1 MPYEFSKNYSDL
13 YQKACQNKEAGLK
26 KVNDVYND
34 KLLKLTQKYR
44 QLRELAMKRATKAG
58 QFDRE
63 NSTISQAERAE
74 KQSLDDELAYAIRI
88 IEEQFERTKRDIMEG
103 FSLEQRASGYT
114 DREVEK
120 WLADF
125 EAGHSKLPDKE
136 IERELD
142 QREAEWRR
150 QNPNAQ

>member
-1 MPYEFSKNYSDL
+1 
-13 YQKACQNKEAGLK
+13 
-26 KVNDVYND
+26 
-34 KLLKLTQKYR
+34 
-44 QLRELAMKRATKAG
+44 
-58 QFDRE
+58 
-63 NSTISQAERAE
+63 
-74 KQSLDDELAYAIRI
+74 
-88 IEEQFERTKRDIMEG
+88 MEG

-142 QREAEWRR
+142 QREAEWRK
-150 QNPNAQ
+150 QNPNEIKN